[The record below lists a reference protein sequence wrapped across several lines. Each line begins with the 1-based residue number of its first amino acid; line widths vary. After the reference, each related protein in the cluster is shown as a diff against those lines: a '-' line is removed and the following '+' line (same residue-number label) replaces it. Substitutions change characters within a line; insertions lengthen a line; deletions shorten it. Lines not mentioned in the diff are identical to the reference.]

1 MTMKKGI
8 RTMALLGACLMLLSS
23 CGSEPKT
30 QYSVNQGGA
39 VSGNTGNQSANSSS
53 GSNGMSVDYNP
64 LWEEDGYD
72 PMAEEDAYAE
82 NQTVEELPALV
93 TPAATSTPIP
103 VISGQYSGATPVI
116 IEPIDKPT
124 PTVVPPIS
132 FTYATY
138 TATNLNLT
146 FEAPAGWT
154 VDTSKAN
161 TYSIQNPDP
170 SKNYAATLVIRAN
183 PTNVEYNTDMLATE
197 IEAMLADIKTADFAK
212 YSPSKTAERKGLFF
226 GATGVYAQYSGTLD
240 SGVEVAGRVA
250 AVYKNN
256 VLYTIHITYP
266 KAYTETYK
274 TNVYDK
280 LRDTLKVVTG
290 E

>member
-8 RTMALLGACLMLLSS
+8 RTMALLGACLLLLSS

-30 QYSVNQGGA
+30 QYSVNKGGA
-39 VSGNTGNQSANSSS
+39 TSNGASNQSAAAS
-53 GSNGMSVDYNP
+53 SNGNSVTDYDP
-64 LWEEDGYD
+64 LWEEDDYD
-72 PMAEEDAYAE
+72 PASEEDAYAE
-82 NQTVEELPALV
+82 DQTVEELPSLV
-93 TPAATSTPIP
+93 TPPATNTPIP

-116 IEPIDKPT
+116 IDPIDKPT

-138 TATNLNLT
+138 TAQNLNLT

-154 VDTSKAN
+154 VDTSKTN

-170 SKNYAATLVIRAN
+170 NKDYAATLVIRAN
-183 PTNVEYNTDMLATE
+183 PTNVEYNTSMLATE
-197 IEAMLADIKTADFAK
+197 VEAMLNDIETAGFSK

-226 GATGVYAQYSGTLD
+226 GATGVYAQYSGTMTD
-240 SGVEVAGRVA
+240 GVEIAGRVA

-256 VLYTIHITYP
+256 VLYTIHVTYP
-266 KAYTETYK
+266 KAYSETYK

-280 LRDTLKVVTG
+280 LRDTLKVVTA